1 MQVLHGRLN
10 LTKAAA
16 LLGVS
21 AKTLR
26 LAAEG
31 GVIEAE
37 HPLADGPWLFR
48 RALLEGEA
56 GRRISDQARQRRSI
70 PARPPRGQ
78 QTLF

>member
-1 MQVLHGRLN
+1 MN

-16 LLGVS
+16 FLSVS

-31 GVIEAE
+31 GEIEAE

-48 RALLEGEA
+48 RAILEGKT
-56 GRRISDQARQRRSI
+56 GQRIADQARRRHRH
-70 PARPPRGQ
+70 PAGPTNEQ
-78 QTLF
+78 QMLF